1 MRTTIHCIAAALT
14 LLLASAAAL
23 ADTAAPNSARIGAY
37 FVSYHSTATDISGP
51 LTPPGLNAKIDSN
64 TTVYFAYVRTLSKH
78 FEVELAFGIP
88 PTTKT
93 KGKGPAYLG
102 SVPFDGVEISSAK
115 WASPTLLF
123 NYVFFD
129 ESARF
134 RPYIGVGV
142 NHTTFYERRSTA
154 AGDAVAGG
162 PTRISLPS
170 STGIAGT
177 IGMSYRVKDAWN
189 VYASYSASKVKS
201 DLTAETAGVVRTSH
215 IDFGPRTW
223 VLSVG
228 YSF

>member
-1 MRTTIHCIAAALT
+1 
-14 LLLASAAAL
+14 
-23 ADTAAPNSARIGAY
+23 
-37 FVSYHSTATDISGP
+37 
-51 LTPPGLNAKIDSN
+51 
-64 TTVYFAYVRTLSKH
+64 VYLAYVRTISPH
-78 FEVELAFGIP
+78 FEVELAFGVP
-88 PTTKT
+88 PSTKT
-93 KGKGPAYLG
+93 KGKGPALLG

-142 NHTTFYERRSTA
+142 NHTAFYERRSTA
-154 AGDAVAGG
+154 AGNAVAGG
-162 PTRISLPS
+162 PTKISLSS

-177 IGMSYRVKDAWN
+177 IGMSYRFKDAWH

-201 DLTAETAGVVRTSH
+201 DLKAETDGLIRTST
-215 IDFGPRTW
+215 IDFGPRAF